1 MGKSNLTARLAT
13 AGIATPVLFAILYW
27 GPAWG
32 WLLVTLVG
40 VGLAGWEVFGMSHP
54 RDRVA
59 RGMGAVHGL
68 ILSTAVY
75 VYTDEPRVLLSL
87 LVGSVIVGLLLPLWR
102 LGDIGTAALRVF
114 AGVAAPLYV
123 ALLTS
128 IALLRRDMGEAG
140 PGYVLMTLMFAWLA
154 DTGGYFAGRFLGRHR
169 LYPAVSPNK
178 TWEGFFGALAGALV
192 AALLAHF
199 IYLPSLPLTHA
210 VLLALVAGSL
220 GQLGDLAE
228 SLLKRSTAVK
238 DSGSLLP
245 GHGGMLDRID
255 ALLVVGPVVWL
266 YAVWFG
272 SPQ

>member
-1 MGKSNLTARLAT
+1 MGKSNLTTRLVT
-13 AGIATPVLFAILYW
+13 AGVATPVLFVILYW
-27 GPAWG
+27 GPAWA

-40 VGLAGWEVFGMSHP
+40 VGLGGWEVLGMSHP

-59 RGMGAVHGL
+59 RGVGAVHA
-68 ILSTAVY
+68 IALSAAVY
-75 VYTDEPRVLLSL
+75 AYTDEPRVLLSV
-87 LVGSVIVGLLLPLWR
+87 LVGSVLLGLLVPLWR
-102 LGDIGTAALRVF
+102 LGDIRTAAVRVF
-114 AGVAAPLYV
+114 AGIAAPLYI

-128 IALLRRDMGEAG
+128 IALMRRDMGEDG
-140 PGYVLMTLMFAWLA
+140 PAYVLMTLMFAWLA
-154 DTGGYFAGRFLGRHR
+154 DTGGYFAGRFLGRTR

-178 TWEGFFGALAGALV
+178 TWEGFFGALAGATV
-192 AALLAHF
+192 AALVAHF
-199 IYLPSLPLTHA
+199 ITLPSLPLAHA
-210 VLLALVAGSL
+210 LGLALVAGSL

-266 YAVWFG
+266 YSVWFG
-272 SPQ
+272 